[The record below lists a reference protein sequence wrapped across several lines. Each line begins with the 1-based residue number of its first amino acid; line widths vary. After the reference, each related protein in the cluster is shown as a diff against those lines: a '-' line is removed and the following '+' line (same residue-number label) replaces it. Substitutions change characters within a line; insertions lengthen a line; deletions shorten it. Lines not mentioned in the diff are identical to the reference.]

1 MIINVS
7 KAIFM
12 IMYAV
17 WVRARKNGPRLGNK
31 RLSIR
36 VPSFEKEKVEKL
48 AKNTQKAVF
57 ITILWTHSG
66 SNCPNLSVKLGLPFT
81 FSFSQ
86 DLSEKLPYYT
96 LAGRKRE
103 KKPFDVHWPLICVWF
118 PYWAFLEVPIFPGPL
133 YWKLFRGTV
142 PNQCRAVYLSVN

>member
-1 MIINVS
+1 MPSALSTLLTAIFWCHTHVSFKDKTCVWIFEKNEKDHILRQNVS

-12 IMYAV
+12 TMYAV

-57 ITILWTHSG
+57 ITIL
-66 SNCPNLSVKLGLPFT
+66 
-81 FSFSQ
+81 
-86 DLSEKLPYYT
+86 
-96 LAGRKRE
+96 
-103 KKPFDVHWPLICVWF
+103 
-118 PYWAFLEVPIFPGPL
+118 
-133 YWKLFRGTV
+133 
-142 PNQCRAVYLSVN
+142 

>member
-1 MIINVS
+1 MVINVS
-7 KAIFM
+7 KAIFK

-57 ITILWTHSG
+57 ITILWTYTG

-81 FSFSQ
+81 FPFSQ

-103 KKPFDVHWPLICVWF
+103 KKAFRCALIINLCVVS
-118 PYWAFLEVPIFPGPL
+118 LLG
-133 YWKLFRGTV
+133 LFRGSYISWSS
-142 PNQCRAVYLSVN
+142 PLKSYQRNRA